1 MSFSIRIKN
10 MMCNCCIELL
20 KIKLAVAGIQYER
33 IELGKAVFPGTN
45 DEQTISAICNIIEP
59 LGMAII
65 EDKES
70 NIIEIAK
77 HAVFDMIHRMNNLNT
92 IIKKSEYLVEKTG
105 TNYQTLSKLFSKHTG
120 TTLERYIILNKIE
133 RIKELIEN
141 EEYTLS
147 EIAYMMDYSSV
158 HYLSSQ
164 FKKETGYTVSEYKKL
179 EIKPRTDLNMLT

>member
-33 IELGKAVFPGTN
+33 IELGKAIFPGINNSSTLN
-45 DEQTISAICNIIEP
+45 AIKEILQP
-59 LGMAII
+59 LGMSII

-70 NIIEIAK
+70 IIVDIAK
-77 HAVFDMIHRMNNLNT
+77 HAVFDMIHRMNNINT
-92 IIKKSEYLVEKTG
+92 IIKKSDYLVEKTG

-120 TTLERYIILNKIE
+120 VTLERYIILNKIE

-147 EIAYMMDYSSV
+147 EIAYMMEYSSV
-158 HYLSSQ
+158 HYLSLQ

-179 EIKPRTDLNMLT
+179 EEKPRIDINNLA